1 MTSERVSA
9 LKVGTR
15 VKDVLD
21 ELCTRL
27 VAAGGDNV
35 CSVVVCGGVAR
46 GRYVEGLSDV
56 NLVLVLKDASAKAL
70 TALSPALR
78 VAHRAARVEP
88 LILTEAEVKAAA
100 DVFPTRF
107 LDIQAHH
114 LPLVGDSPFVGLTI
128 SREHLRL
135 RVEQE
140 LRNLA
145 MRLRRRFIAA
155 IEEPAT
161 LASVLR
167 SAVSPLSVELAA
179 LLRLR
184 GADAPADDT
193 PAAVFSAAA
202 AALDLDGGALAELAL
217 LKGAPT
223 SPDAAPALFPRV
235 LAVVTRA
242 AQLADE
248 SIESDESIE
257 P

>member
-1 MTSERVSA
+1 MTSERILA

-21 ELCTRL
+21 ELCARL

-35 CSVVVCGGVAR
+35 RSVVVCGGVAR
-46 GRYVEGLSDV
+46 GRYVEGRSDV
-56 NLVLVLKDASAKAL
+56 NLVLVLKDASAGAL
-70 TALSPALR
+70 AVLSPALR

-88 LILTEAEVKAAA
+88 LILTEAEVKSAA

-107 LDIQAHH
+107 FDIQAHH
-114 LPLVGDSPFVGLTI
+114 LPLVGDSPFLGLTI

-155 IEEPAT
+155 ADEPAT

-167 SAVSPLSVELAA
+167 AAVSPLAVELAA

-184 GADAPADDT
+184 GADALADDT
-193 PAAVFSAAA
+193 PADVFSAAA
-202 AALDLDGGALAELAL
+202 AALDLDGGALAELAR
-217 LKGAPT
+217 LKATPTT
-223 SPDAAPALFPRV
+223 SPDAAAALFPRV

-248 SIESDESIE
+248 SAESVA